1 MARAL
6 DGSAEWQRLVAARRN
21 LGRLYDR
28 GCSNLTGGQR
38 DLGLE
43 RMGRCARLAWDHGVE
58 AYRSSSTPRPGV
70 TTGHLLLGVL
80 EEESCAGGLILAR
93 MQLDLKWACMVTEF
107 VLLHSRHQSASDQ
120 EAVDWGGVPHTIA
133 AANVLELAVEEANLF
148 SSTYPIGTEHLLL
161 ALLRVPDGMGC
172 RVLQY
177 FGIEGDKA
185 RAARDEL
192 WELLRSPE

>member
-1 MARAL
+1 
-6 DGSAEWQRLVAARRN
+6 
-21 LGRLYDR
+21 
-28 GCSNLTGGQR
+28 
-38 DLGLE
+38 
-43 RMGRCARLAWDHGVE
+43 MGRCARQAWDHGVE
-58 AYRSSSTPRPGV
+58 AYRSSSNPPPGV

-80 EEESCAGGLILAR
+80 NENACAAGLILAK
-93 MQLDLKWACMVTEF
+93 MQLDLKWAYMVTAF

-120 EAVDWGGVPHTIA
+120 APVDWGGVPHTLA
-133 AANVLELAVEEANLF
+133 AVNVLELAVDEANLF

-161 ALLRVPDGMGC
+161 ALLRVPNGMGY

-177 FGIEGDKA
+177 LGIEGDKA